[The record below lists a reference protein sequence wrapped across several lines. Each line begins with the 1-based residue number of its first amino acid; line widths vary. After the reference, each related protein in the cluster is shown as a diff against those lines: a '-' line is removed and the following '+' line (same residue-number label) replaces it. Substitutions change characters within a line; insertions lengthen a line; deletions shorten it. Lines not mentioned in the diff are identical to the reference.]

1 MVAQKV
7 DAFIPLG
14 GSPLGTTFPQVDAVI
29 ALAAKARLP
38 AVYGFGDFVKRGGL
52 MSYGI
57 NQPAKWKQTAK
68 YVDRILK
75 GAKPADLPVQ
85 QPTDFE
91 LLINRNTAANLGIK
105 IPPALKLR
113 AEFI

>member
-1 MVAQKV
+1 
-7 DAFIPLG
+7 
-14 GSPLGTTFPQVDAVI
+14 
-29 ALAAKARLP
+29 
-38 AVYGFGDFVKRGGL
+38 

-57 NQPAKWKQTAK
+57 NHVAMWKRTAK

-91 LLINRNTAANLGIK
+91 LLINRKIAANLGIK
-105 IPPALKLR
+105 IPQTLQLR
-113 AEFI
+113 AEFID

>member
-7 DAFIPLG
+7 DAFISLG
-14 GSPLGTTFPQVDAVI
+14 GSPMNSTFEQVDKVN

-38 AVYGFGDFVKRGGL
+38 AVYGFGDAVKRGGL

-57 NQPAKWKQTAK
+57 NLPAKWKQTAK

-75 GAKPADLPVQ
+75 GAKPEDLPVQ
-85 QPTDFE
+85 LPTDFE
-91 LLINRNTAANLGIK
+91 LLINRKTATNLGIK
-105 IPPALKLR
+105 IPQTLQLR
-113 AEFI
+113 AELI